1 MRKIN
6 IQKDV
11 ESREK
16 ISQSIPAVVSY
27 DTIEEPEI
35 LKTAETINEYEKE
48 SEDAQSEVI
57 QEQEADQIPD
67 QQDAPKKGGRKAKG
81 NV

>member
-16 ISQSIPAVVSY
+16 ISRSIPAIVSY
-27 DTIEEPEI
+27 DTVDEVKSTELSKEPE
-35 LKTAETINEYEKE
+35 KE
-48 SEDAQSEVI
+48 NEDAQSEVT
-57 QEQEADQIPD
+57 QEQEADPIPD
-67 QQDAPKKGGRKAKG
+67 KQDAPKKGGRKAKG

>member
-11 ESREK
+11 ESRKK
-16 ISQSIPAVVSY
+16 ISLSLPAIVSY
-27 DTIEEPEI
+27 DMMEET
-35 LKTAETINEYEKE
+35 KTAELSDEPENEI
-48 SEDAQSEVI
+48 EDAQSEII
-57 QEQEADQIPD
+57 QEQEVNQVTD
-67 QQDAPKKGGRKAKG
+67 QQETAKKGGRKAKG